1 MIQPVAIDA
10 IHARP
15 DARAVAAK
23 TVAALA
29 ESIAAVGL
37 INPIRVRAA
46 GDGFE
51 VIAGRHRV
59 EACRSLGLAEIDAV
73 VVTDDDLHAELAM
86 IDENLCRAELSPAER
101 ASQTARRKE
110 LYEALHPE
118 TGHGRASPNK
128 VANFATFSAEVA
140 SVTGE
145 SERVIRLHAER
156 GAKVIPEVLD
166 MIRGT
171 HLDKGQYLDKLKKLP
186 PNEQVA
192 AARRDLRQPKP
203 KQKPIVKAPLDA
215 AEVME
220 KQVERL
226 MSAWN
231 AAGPEAREAFLD
243 AIDAEPHTLPST
255 QRRLHSLR
263 SGTGAN

>member
-15 DARAVAAK
+15 DARAIADK
-23 TVAALA
+23 TVAALV

-37 INPIRVRAA
+37 INPIRVRRAA
-46 GDGFE
+46 DGFE
-51 VIAGRHRV
+51 VIAGRHRL

-86 IDENLCRAELSPAER
+86 IDENLCRAEMSPADR
-101 ASQTARRKE
+101 ASATARRKE
-110 LYEALHPE
+110 IYEALHPE
-118 TGHGRASPNK
+118 TGHGKASPNK
-128 VANFATFSAEVA
+128 DAKFASFHGATAA
-140 SVTGE
+140 ATGQ
-145 SERVIRLHAER
+145 SPRIVQLNAER
-156 GAKVIPEVLD
+156 GEKVIPEVLD

-203 KQKPIVKAPLDA
+203 PRAKAPRPMD
-215 AEVME
+215 
-220 KQVERL
+220 
-226 MSAWN
+226 
-231 AAGPEAREAFLD
+231 
-243 AIDAEPHTLPST
+243 DAETEEQWLASIMRVWNRGAKEWRERFLAEIDPPTMD
-255 QRRLHSLR
+255 RRF
-263 SGTGAN
+263 G

>member
-10 IHARP
+10 IKARP
-15 DARAVAAK
+15 DARAVSEKA
-23 TVAALA
+23 VAALA

-51 VIAGRHRV
+51 VIAGRHRL
-59 EACRSLGLAEIDAV
+59 EACRSLGLADIDAV

-110 LYEALHPE
+110 LYEVLHPRTE
-118 TGHGRASPNK
+118 HGGDRKSDQ
-128 VANFATFSAEVA
+128 VAKFATRN
-140 SVTGE
+140 GE
-145 SERVIRLHAER
+145 PEQRFTKATAKIVGLSERAVQLAAER

-171 HLDKGQYLDKLKKLP
+171 HLDTGQYLDKIKKLP
-186 PNEQVA
+186 PNEQYA
-192 AARRDLRQPKP
+192 AARRDLTVTRTTLP
-203 KQKPIVKAPLDA
+203 KAPRPMD
-215 AEVME
+215 
-220 KQVERL
+220 
-226 MSAWN
+226 
-231 AAGPEAREAFLD
+231 
-243 AIDAEPHTLPST
+243 DAETEEQWLASIMRVWNRGAKEWRERFLAEIDPPTMD
-255 QRRLHSLR
+255 RRF
-263 SGTGAN
+263 G